1 MAKKIYRMTL
11 KEFKSLI
18 QQNLREAVQEVVD
31 EGMPPLQQD
40 KKKRFEE
47 LKQKK
52 LSSALSPEEKKEY
65 LSLLQGDVAAKRDAT
80 KHVGNKMAGVKSDAL
95 PAPFPT
101 DKVLDENKSKKKSS
115 K

>member
-52 LSSALSPEEKKEY
+52 LSGSLSSEEKKEY
-65 LSLLQGDVAAKRDAT
+65 LSLLQGDVAAKRDAA
-80 KHVGNKMAGVKSDAL
+80 KFANNKREGL
-95 PAPFPT
+95 PNTTSSTPFPT
-101 DKVLDENKSKKKSS
+101 DKVLDENKSKKKPS